1 MDASQM
7 IVSTLFLTLPAL
19 RTNTTMV
26 MDVGGIR
33 KEVKESMDLQRKSRL
48 HVLLIRRSFALD
60 LRDVRQWNA

>member
-26 MDVGGIR
+26 VDVGIR